1 MLSTCEWSV
10 PMQGK
15 RTKKMNI
22 ESIKKL
28 AYGVTTIVVGV
39 LVANQIQKAIDKARV
54 SSPTQP

>member
-1 MLSTCEWSV
+1 
-10 PMQGK
+10 
-15 RTKKMNI
+15 MNI

-39 LVANQIQKAIDKARV
+39 LIANQIQKAIDKARV